1 MPRFASALFMNV
13 SHTKPVRRF
22 SAISKIIPV
31 SIPITSE
38 SYQFFNGLNAFTK
51 PYFVQDEGYLLRI
64 VFNTRR
70 VSAGKNGKDPPAAL
84 GTTDPSMGPMAG
96 GPPQTTY
103 PCCESE
109 VVIHHI
115 SSLYYGYCLFNSW

>member
-22 SAISKIIPV
+22 SAINKMIPV

-38 SYQFFNGLNAFTK
+38 SYQFFSGLNAFTN
-51 PYFVQDEGYLLRI
+51 PYLVQDEGYLLRI
-64 VFNTRR
+64 VFRTRSA
-70 VSAGKNGKDPPAAL
+70 SAGKNVKDPPAAL
-84 GTTDPSMGPMAG
+84 GTTVPSIGPIAG
-96 GPPQTTY
+96 GPPHTTY

-109 VVIHHI
+109 AVIPHN
-115 SSLYYGYCLFNSW
+115 SSL